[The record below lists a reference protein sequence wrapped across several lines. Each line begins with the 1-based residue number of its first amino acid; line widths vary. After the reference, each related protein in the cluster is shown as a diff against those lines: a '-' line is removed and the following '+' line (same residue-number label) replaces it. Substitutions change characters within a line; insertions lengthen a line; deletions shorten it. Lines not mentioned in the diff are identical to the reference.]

1 MDLQNDR
8 MLGAHGMASTS
19 EPKPLDFPA
28 WIPLVPLPYTVYAI
42 KAYKCLQGL
51 LRMLARL

>member
-1 MDLQNDR
+1 MDLRNDR

-19 EPKPLDFPA
+19 DPKPLDFPA
-28 WIPLVPLPYTVYAI
+28 WIPLVPLP
-42 KAYKCLQGL
+42 AYKCLQGL